1 MPVCRRQD
9 YCILYLDYFE
19 IMLLKQQKRIRRH
32 KRVRAKISGTAEVP
46 RLSVFRSNR
55 HIWCQL
61 INDEERKTILSL
73 NDKQTTD
80 NKQQTTNNRRKA
92 AEKRQSKMKS
102 RKLPVESC
110 QSKVAVAYE
119 VGKLIAEEALK
130 NKIKRV
136 VFDRGEYKYH
146 GRVKAVAE
154 GAREGGLKF

>member
-1 MPVCRRQD
+1 MVIGIFLPVCRRQG
-9 YCILYLDYFE
+9 YCILHLDYFE

-73 NDKQTTD
+73 NDFELK
-80 NKQQTTNNRRKA
+80 KPKA
-92 AEKRQSKMKS
+92 KSQKSGEKEKK
-102 RKLPVESC
+102 KKTVKTKKTEI
-110 QSKVAVAYE
+110 AYE
-119 VGKLIAEEALK
+119 VGKLIAEKALK

-154 GAREGGLKF
+154 GARKGGLKF